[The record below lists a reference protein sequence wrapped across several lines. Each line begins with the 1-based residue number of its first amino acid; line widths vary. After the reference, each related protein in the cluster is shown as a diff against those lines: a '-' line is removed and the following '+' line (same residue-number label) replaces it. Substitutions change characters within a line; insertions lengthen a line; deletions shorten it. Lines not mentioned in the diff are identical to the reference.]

1 LETWLD
7 KGAWLAVVSNRVRAM
22 VMLLDNSEDPGM
34 HAVDPSAVGQQN
46 GYLLD
51 NGQHDAYDNR
61 DTLPLD
67 QALRAVKYII
77 EHGNLPAEI
86 TWQSYR

>member
-1 LETWLD
+1 
-7 KGAWLAVVSNRVRAM
+7 M
-22 VMLLDNSEDPGM
+22 VMFLDNSEDPGM

-51 NGQHDAYDNR
+51 NGQHDAYD
-61 DTLPLD
+61 TLPLD
-67 QALRAVKYII
+67 QGLRAVKYII

-86 TWQSYR
+86 TWQSDR